1 MNCNCK
7 KEIEEKLTARFA
19 ESTPTASQHK
29 VKLQGYGITI
39 EADTL
44 HERALM
50 EYETY
55 ALVPLKSGGS
65 KPKKTKGSMVFSF
78 CPFCGTSAKAKP
90 EGVPT

>member
-7 KEIEEKLTARFA
+7 TEIEERLTARFA
-19 ESTPTASQHK
+19 ESTPAASQQRVTLK
-29 VKLQGYGITI
+29 GYGLCIS
-39 EADTL
+39 EDTL

-65 KPKKTKGSMVFSF
+65 KPKKTKGNMVFSF
-78 CPFCGTSAKAKP
+78 CPFCGAKA
-90 EGVPT
+90 

>member
-7 KEIEEKLTARFA
+7 KEIEEKLTARFV
-19 ESTPTASQHK
+19 ESTPAATQQK
-29 VKLQGYGITI
+29 VTLKGYGLCLG
-39 EADTL
+39 ENTL

-55 ALVPLKSGGS
+55 ALMPLKSGGS

-78 CPFCGTSAKAKP
+78 CPFCGVDARVKP
-90 EGVPT
+90 AGEAQ